1 MRIVFALG
9 GSVVMPKEGAS
20 VDKLKE
26 YAEVFKK
33 IKDMGNELSIV
44 VGGGNTARN
53 YISVAREFTNEAFCD
68 EIGILATR
76 MNSMLLMSALGN
88 YVIKKVPENFKEAE
102 LILNLNKIVV
112 MGGTHPAHTTDAV
125 AASLAEYINADLL
138 VIATNVDGVYDKD
151 PRKYEDAKKLTKI
164 TTKELLNI
172 TGSASIAAGSSSII
186 DPLASKI
193 IDRAKLKTVVI
204 EGAPGEILNAI
215 TGEHHGTVIVP
226 EWVINNFGDIL
237 WKNINIV

>member
-1 MRIVFALG
+1 MRVVFALG

-20 VDKLKE
+20 VEKLKE
-26 YAEVFKK
+26 YSEVFKK
-33 IKDMGNELSIV
+33 IKDMGHELCIV

-53 YISVAREFTNEAFCD
+53 YISVAREFTNESFCD
-68 EIGILATR
+68 EIGIMATR

-88 YVIKKVPENFKEAE
+88 YVVKKVPENFKEAE

-125 AASLAEYINADLL
+125 AASLAEYINANMLI
-138 VIATNVDGVYDKD
+138 VATNVDGVYNKD
-151 PRKYEDAKKLTKI
+151 PRKYDDAKKLTKL

-172 TGSASIAAGSSSII
+172 TGSSSINAGSSSII

-193 IDRAKLKTVVI
+193 IDRANLKTVVI
-204 EGAPGEILNAI
+204 EGTPDEILNAI
-215 TGEHHGTVIVP
+215 LEKHNGTTIIP
-226 EWVINNFGDIL
+226 KE
-237 WKNINIV
+237 